1 MLSTVDKV
9 RSRFTNEIYARKRI
23 HRQHDLRK
31 DKVVIKKFENEL
43 QILKRLDHPHLVK
56 VFGSYSDNKYVAFI
70 MKPVATLDLKKY
82 LRTCEG
88 HLNNGERVRFR
99 TYYGCL
105 ATAVAYLHEN
115 DIRHK
120 DIKPNNIL
128 LKNNDIYITDFGTA
142 IEFDE
147 GQSITKGT
155 VKTKTPAY
163 QSPEVA
169 RGAKRGRSS
178 DIWSLG
184 VTFFEMTTILR

>member
-1 MLSTVDKV
+1 
-9 RSRFTNEIYARKRI
+9 
-23 HRQHDLRK
+23 
-31 DKVVIKKFENEL
+31 
-43 QILKRLDHPHLVK
+43 
-56 VFGSYSDNKYVAFI
+56 
-70 MKPVATLDLKKY
+70 MKPVATLDLKQY
-82 LRTCEG
+82 LKTCKG
-88 HLNNGERVRFR
+88 NLSGGERIRFR

-105 ATAVAYLHEN
+105 ATAIAYLHEN

-155 VKTKTPAY
+155 VKTRTPAY

-184 VTFFEMTTILR
+184 VTFLEMTTILR